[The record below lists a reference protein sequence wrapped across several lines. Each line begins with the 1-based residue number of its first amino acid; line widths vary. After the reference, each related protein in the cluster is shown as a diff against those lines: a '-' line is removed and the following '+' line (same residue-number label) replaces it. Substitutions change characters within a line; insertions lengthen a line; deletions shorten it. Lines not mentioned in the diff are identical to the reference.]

1 MGVAV
6 PLSEP
11 LGSVPVVSVGSI
23 TFVRFGRGEAGSEG
37 GSWATAAGVEAV
49 PVVVLSMAEVDASV
63 DQGLPFRSR
72 VSWEEVSRVATRPE
86 KAVISAYRKEYSLAY
101 NCKAHFLR
109 LYHNLR
115 KTTT

>member
-11 LGSVPVVSVGSI
+11 LGSVPVVKGVGSI

-49 PVVVLSMAEVDASV
+49 PPVVLMAEVDARSV
-63 DQGLPFRSR
+63 DQRFD
-72 VSWEEVSRVATRPE
+72 A
-86 KAVISAYRKEYSLAY
+86 
-101 NCKAHFLR
+101 
-109 LYHNLR
+109 
-115 KTTT
+115 

>member
-49 PVVVLSMAEVDASV
+49 PMVVLSMTEVDAKSV

-72 VSWEEVSRVATRPE
+72 VSWE
-86 KAVISAYRKEYSLAY
+86 
-101 NCKAHFLR
+101 
-109 LYHNLR
+109 
-115 KTTT
+115 

>member
-11 LGSVPVVSVGSI
+11 LGSVPVVRGVGSI
-23 TFVRFGRGEAGSEG
+23 TLVRFGRGEAGSEG

-49 PVVVLSMAEVDASV
+49 PVVLSMAEVDASV

-72 VSWEEVSRVATRPE
+72 V
-86 KAVISAYRKEYSLAY
+86 
-101 NCKAHFLR
+101 
-109 LYHNLR
+109 
-115 KTTT
+115 